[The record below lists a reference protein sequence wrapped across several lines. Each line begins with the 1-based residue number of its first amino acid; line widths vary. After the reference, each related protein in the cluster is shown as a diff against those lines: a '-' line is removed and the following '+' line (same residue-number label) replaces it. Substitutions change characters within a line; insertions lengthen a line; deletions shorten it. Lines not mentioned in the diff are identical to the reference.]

1 MIPDLLRYK
10 KLKAKGKVAMLGKSL
25 AADGS
30 IQYTLT
36 TNRLDSD
43 TGDVLDQNVAGP
55 ITLAE
60 IDDQIA
66 ALIAQSKELNN
77 FRADLVAL
85 P

>member
-1 MIPDLLRYK
+1 MIPDLSRYK
-10 KLKAKGKVAMLGKSL
+10 KLKARGKVTPGKSL

-30 IQYTLT
+30 TQYLLT
-36 TNRLDSD
+36 TNKLDPD
-43 TGDVLDQNVAGP
+43 TGDILGQDVAGP